1 MNKYTIFHEEPRVS
15 FGSFTF
21 AWEQRELGTIFTPL
35 SERNDDKL
43 SYEKTL
49 SVATMTYKVDGN
61 GASDSS
67 LKNYKR
73 LRLGDVAFEGHSSK
87 DFRYGRFVLNDV
99 GDGIMSPRFSALRPL
114 EKFPIYFWKYYIHYE
129 PIMRYILVNST
140 KAGTMMNELVI
151 PEFLKQTI
159 LVPSKKEQE
168 TIGTF
173 FHKLDN
179 LITLHQC
186 KENEQKNIKK
196 HIFFTK

>member
-1 MNKYTIFHEEPRVS
+1 MNKNKPAIRFKGFS
-15 FGSFTF
+15 D
-21 AWEQRELGTIFTPL
+21 AWEQRELGTLFTPL

-61 GASDSS
+61 GASDNS

-73 LRLGDVAFEGHSSK
+73 LRLGDIAFEGHSSK

-99 GDGIMSPRFSALRPL
+99 GDGLMSPRFSALRPL
-114 EKFPIYFWKYYIHYE
+114 EKFPIHFWKYYIHYE

-140 KAGTMMNELVI
+140 KAGTMMNELVN

-159 LVPSKKEQE
+159 LIPSKKEQE
-168 TIGTF
+168 AIGTF
-173 FHKLDN
+173 FHNLDN
-179 LITLHQC
+179 LITLHQR
-186 KENEQKNIKK
+186 EPPRITQGG
-196 HIFFTK
+196 